1 VTITTRLIAVRKHLS
16 LSQRAMAQHVG
27 VSANTWNSYETK
39 NEAPNSG
46 VLTRL
51 ADEGI
56 DIHWLLTGLG
66 SMLRTDKT
74 SAQSQGFAELKPL
87 PISHETLEHNGFVL
101 IPRYDVRAAAG
112 AGSLVED
119 HTLIGSVAFSRE
131 WLHRALRAN
140 PADLL
145 VIEAKGDSMTG
156 MVEDGDIMLIDTSE
170 PKVRGSGIYVFL
182 VDGLLLVK
190 HLRIRVDGALELTGT
205 GEEALHPEV
214 ISRDDLDRVTIIGRA
229 IWRASRT

>member
-1 VTITTRLIAVRKHLS
+1 MADRLRIAKNTWQRYENGDMPSATLLLS
-16 LSQRAMAQHVG
+16 LAG
-27 VSANTWNSYETK
+27 
-39 NEAPNSG
+39 
-46 VLTRL
+46 
-51 ADEGI
+51 EGI
-56 DIHWLLTGLG
+56 DTHWLLTGEG
-66 SMLRTDKT
+66 SMLRRSKGP
-74 SAQSQGFAELKPL
+74 SQGDGFGEPNARR
-87 PISHETLEHNGFVL
+87 ISPETLGDNGFVL
-101 IPRYDVRAAAG
+101 IPRYDVHAAAG

-119 HTLIGSVAFSRE
+119 HNLIGSVAFSRE

-170 PKVRGSGIYVFL
+170 PKVRGNGIYVFL